1 MIKRLVVATAALALT
16 AAILAVAPA
25 PVGAAPQQERAPFCG
40 ITWGSGIKRSAPANS
55 PDTPLDDI
63 RVGQHECFDRMV
75 FELDGP
81 AAGYR
86 IQYVDNVYAQG
97 SGFEI
102 PLRAGGASL
111 EIVLKL
117 PAYDNDGNPTYDAV
131 APRRLPRVALSGC
144 ETFRVAKYGGSFEG
158 RTTIGLGVRARL
170 PMRVTTLDNRIILD
184 VAHRW
189 NE

>member
-1 MIKRLVVATAALALT
+1 MIKRLVVATATLALT

-25 PVGAAPQQERAPFCG
+25 PSGAVPAPERAPFCG
-40 ITWGSGIKRSAPANS
+40 ITWGSAIKRSAPANS
-55 PDTPLDDI
+55 PDTPLDDV
-63 RVGQHECFDRMV
+63 RVGEHECFDRMV
-75 FELDGP
+75 FDLDGP

-86 IQYVDNVYAQG
+86 IQYVDEVHQQG
-97 SGFEI
+97 SGNVI

-117 PAYDNDGNPTYDAV
+117 PAYDSGGNPTYDAV
-131 APRRLPRVALSGC
+131 APRRLPRVALSGF

-158 RTTIGLGVRARL
+158 RTTIALGVRARL
-170 PMRVTTLDNRIILD
+170 PMRVTTLDDRIILD

-189 NE
+189 NA